1 MRAQQRDLFENQKKY
16 APRRLSLGGGKSH
29 AKFTRPLNCKR
40 QVHLVLK
47 ASCAKGKLS
56 LLTHK
61 LIVKKIITERARQFR
76 VTLHH
81 GENMG
86 NHLHVV
92 ATFSR
97 REDFQNFLR
106 TVTALIA
113 RAVTGARK
121 GKPFGQRFWD
131 QLAFTRVITGRRD
144 ARGVEKYL
152 QRNQIEREYGAM
164 GRQTV
169 EEYEAALREA
179 KRKGVD
185 VWRILER
192 SG

>member
-1 MRAQQRDLFENQKKY
+1 
-16 APRRLSLGGGKSH
+16 
-29 AKFTRPLNCKR
+29 
-40 QVHLVLK
+40 VLK

-76 VTLHH
+76 VTLHY

-92 ATFSR
+92 ATFAR

-113 RAVTGARK
+113 RAVTDARK

-131 QLAFTRVITGRRD
+131 QLAYTRAITGRRD
-144 ARGVEKYL
+144 ARGVQNYL
-152 QRNQIEREYGAM
+152 QKNQIERDYGVL
-164 GRQTV
+164 GRQAV
-169 EEYEAALREA
+169 EERESIVHSPGRA
-179 KRKGVD
+179 
-185 VWRILER
+185 
-192 SG
+192 SM

>member
-1 MRAQQRDLFENQKKY
+1 MRAKQKDLFENHKSL

-29 AKFTRPLNCKR
+29 AKFTRPLDRKR

-61 LIVKKIITERARQFR
+61 LVVKKIITERARQFR

-86 NHLHVV
+86 NHLHIV
-92 ATFSR
+92 ATFGR

-113 RAVTGARK
+113 REITGARK

-131 QLAFTRVITGRRD
+131 QLAFTRVVTGRRD
-144 ARGVEKYL
+144 EHGVQKYL
-152 QRNQIEREYGAM
+152 QKNQIEREYGAM
-164 GRQTV
+164 ARQTV
-169 EEYEAALREA
+169 EEYETAMREA
-179 KRKGVD
+179 KRKRVD